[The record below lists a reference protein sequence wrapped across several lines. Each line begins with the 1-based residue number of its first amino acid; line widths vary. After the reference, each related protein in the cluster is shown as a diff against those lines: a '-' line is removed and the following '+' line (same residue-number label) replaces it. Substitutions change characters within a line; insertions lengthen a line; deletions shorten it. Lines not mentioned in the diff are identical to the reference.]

1 MFTDRNVFNL
11 IYKKKLLSYY
21 VYEQVSS
28 SKKTLRICD
37 VFFIKN
43 SMVSYEQVISSNKT
57 LSICAKKMF
66 MKNSKLTWFS
76 TKKSVY
82 ETEH

>member
-11 IYKKKLLSYY
+11 IYKNQLLSYY
-21 VYEQVSS
+21 V
-28 SKKTLRICD
+28 
-37 VFFIKN
+37 F
-43 SMVSYEQVISSNKT
+43 EQVISSKKT